1 MKFYH
6 LSGKDRS
13 ASFSPYGWRA
23 KLFLLHKGISFE
35 EESLHFSE
43 LSKLAHAP
51 KQSVPTIEDGDR
63 VISDSFA
70 IAEYLEDTYPE
81 PDLFGG
87 PVARAQA
94 AAFNKYIDSIV
105 VVSIFGHVI
114 LDIHAQ
120 LDPESQAY
128 FRKTREVRIG
138 MTLEEF
144 HAARG
149 QDLTA
154 LTRSLEPFR
163 ATLANGPFLSGESPK
178 WLDYTLM
185 GTLIWPHV
193 ISNKVLIAED
203 DPLHGWRDRMFGL
216 FDGAIGNVPRAVD

>member
-1 MKFYH
+1 
-6 LSGKDRS
+6 
-13 ASFSPYGWRA
+13 
-23 KLFLLHKGISFE
+23 
-35 EESLHFSE
+35 
-43 LSKLAHAP
+43 
-51 KQSVPTIEDGDR
+51 
-63 VISDSFA
+63 
-70 IAEYLEDTYPE
+70 
-81 PDLFGG
+81 
-87 PVARAQA
+87 
-94 AAFNKYIDSIV
+94 
-105 VVSIFGHVI
+105 

-128 FRKTREVRIG
+128 FRKTREARIG

-163 ATLANGPFLSGESPK
+163 AALANEPFLSGESPK

-193 ISNKVLIAED
+193 ISNKVLITED
-203 DPLHGWRDRMFGL
+203 DPLHAWRDRMFGL
-216 FDGAIGNVPRAVD
+216 FDGALRNVLRAVD